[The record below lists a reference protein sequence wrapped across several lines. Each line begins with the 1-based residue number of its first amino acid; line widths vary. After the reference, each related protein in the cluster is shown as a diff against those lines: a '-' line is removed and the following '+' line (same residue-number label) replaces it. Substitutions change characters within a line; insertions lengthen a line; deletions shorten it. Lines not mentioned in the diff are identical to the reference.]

1 MNDCYFECAA
11 HLELLKQNGVVMKN
25 LQIDKIRISQ
35 FVLVE
40 RCTGA
45 FGRLILSLVKADEIL
60 DCRTNTNYDAIFK
73 KGSKQFA
80 CKLVY
85 SKVLDEW
92 YLESE
97 TNADVRYK
105 IVECTDTI
113 AKVLKV
119 NDVITYKIDNKFI
132 KFKILKYFEEHKRF
146 IVWDTSLPKEDKQAR
161 HNLSTI
167 LKNYSDDNIVSI
179 TTYDE
184 TINKNIIN

>member
-1 MNDCYFECAA
+1 MADI
-11 HLELLKQNGVVMKN
+11 
-25 LQIDKIRISQ
+25 QIDDIRIKQ

-45 FGRLILSLVKADEIL
+45 FGRLILSCVKADEL
-60 DCRTNTNYDAIFK
+60 FDCKSNTNYDAIFQ
-73 KGSKQFA
+73 KGSKQFS

-85 SKVLDEW
+85 SKATDEW

-97 TNADVRYK
+97 DKPDVRYK
-105 IVECTDTI
+105 IVECTDNV
-113 AKVLKV
+113 AKILKI
-119 NDVITYKIDNKFI
+119 NDIITYKIDNKFMR
-132 KFKILKYFEEHKRF
+132 FKVLKCFEKYNRYIMLELN
-146 IVWDTSLPKEDKQAR
+146 DKEKQIR

-167 LKNYSDDNIVSI
+167 LKTYKTKNIVSI

>member
-1 MNDCYFECAA
+1 
-11 HLELLKQNGVVMKN
+11 MKN
-25 LQIDKIRISQ
+25 LQIDDIRIKQ

-40 RCTGA
+40 RVTGA
-45 FGRLILSLVKADEIL
+45 FGRLILSCVKAKEL
-60 DCRTNTNYDAIFK
+60 FDCKTNTNYEAVFQ
-73 KGSKQFA
+73 KGTKQFA

-105 IVECTDTI
+105 IVECTDNV
-113 AKVLKV
+113 AKILKV
-119 NDVITYKIDNKFI
+119 NDVITYKIENKFI
-132 KFKILKYFEEHKRF
+132 KLKVFKYFETHKRF
-146 IVWDTSLPKEDKQAR
+146 IVWDTSLPKEDKKAR

-167 LKNYSDDNIVSI
+167 LKNYSADNIVSI

>member
-1 MNDCYFECAA
+1 MSYC
-11 HLELLKQNGVVMKN
+11 
-25 LQIDKIRISQ
+25 IDKIRISQ

-40 RCTGA
+40 RVTGA
-45 FGRLILSLVKADEIL
+45 FGRLVLSCVKAKEIL

-73 KGSKQFA
+73 KGSKQFS

-85 SKVLDEW
+85 SKALDEW
-92 YLESE
+92 YLESDDKP
-97 TNADVRYK
+97 DVRYK

-113 AKVLKV
+113 AKILKV
-119 NDVITYKIDNKFI
+119 NDVITYKIENKFI
-132 KFKILKYFEEHKRF
+132 KFKVFKYFETHKRF
-146 IVWDTSLPKEDKQAR
+146 IVWDTSLPKEDKKAR

-167 LKNYSDDNIVSI
+167 LKNYSADNIVSI

>member
-1 MNDCYFECAA
+1 
-11 HLELLKQNGVVMKN
+11 MKN
-25 LQIDKIRISQ
+25 LQIDDIRIKQ

-45 FGRLILSLVKADEIL
+45 FGRLVLSCVKADEL
-60 DCRTNTNYDAIFK
+60 FDCKTNTNYEAVFQ
-73 KGSKQFA
+73 KGTKQFA

-92 YLESE
+92 YLESDDKP
-97 TNADVRYK
+97 DVRYK
-105 IVECTDTI
+105 IVECTDNV
-113 AKVLKV
+113 AKILKV
-119 NDVITYKIDNKFI
+119 NDIINYRVDNKYLR
-132 KFKILKYFEEHKRF
+132 FKITKYFEKYNRF
-146 IVWDTSLPKEDKQAR
+146 IVHELNDKEKQIR

-167 LKNYSDDNIVSI
+167 LKTYKTKNIVSI